1 MNPGFKYP
9 SPGCEVETP
18 EASSDVQKMFLEAH
32 LKAAQCTMGSA
43 HSELLQVSV
52 QPVSEP
58 SGGFTAQ
65 KLQRPYIPEDCT
77 ENQWSFVLD
86 K

>member
-32 LKAAQCTMGSA
+32 LKAA